1 VRQFGGSEACAA
13 LVTPYHDP
21 KGLQREMRRDL
32 GTDRIKVFGREHLKQ
47 LEKNLAEWVRSQ
59 TGRP

>member
-1 VRQFGGSEACAA
+1 
-13 LVTPYHDP
+13 
-21 KGLQREMRRDL
+21 MRRDL